1 MSASA
6 VTACKQQCYL
16 LYYSQTLQLY
26 HNSNNNVNSDSFWG
40 LEPWVSPPGMW
51 GWCWGSCSGHSTPF
65 LKLLKL
71 TTTSYS
77 QQNVIVSK
85 FYFYTRAP
93 HVPWPGG
100 PPRPRPPRGSWTC
113 PAGGSP
119 PPAAWCGS
127 VAGSEDTW
135 CKVGITILC
144 RLWTVLTRAAND
156 PSVFTIMVNAPHLA
170 PQLSP
175 TPMHL

>member
-40 LEPWVSPPGMW
+40 LEPWASPPGMW

-71 TTTSYS
+71 TTTPYS
-77 QQNVIVSK
+77 QQNVMGFI
-85 FYFYTRAP
+85 YFYTRAP
-93 HVPWPGG
+93 HVPWPWG
-100 PPRPRPPRGSWTC
+100 RPRLAGGSWTC

-135 CKVGITILC
+135 CKVGIKILC

-170 PQLSP
+170 PQLSQ